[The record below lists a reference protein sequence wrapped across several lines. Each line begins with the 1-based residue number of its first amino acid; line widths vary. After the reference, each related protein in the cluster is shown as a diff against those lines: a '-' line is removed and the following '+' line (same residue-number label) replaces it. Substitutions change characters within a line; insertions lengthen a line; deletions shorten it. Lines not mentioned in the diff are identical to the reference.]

1 MDDKTNVGESTAIKL
16 GKPAQMVEN
25 QEQVSAVP
33 AAPGER
39 VLSASELAKKPGLR
53 GPNDKCRV
61 RGQVVAVLTN
71 VKTGEKK
78 THVTHNIVTNAGD
91 EYYAEVGAQETPN
104 FTVAGMRLG
113 SNAGVATA
121 PLKTDVKL
129 QTTTGSS
136 LIASSAK
143 AIDGTYPKT
152 SDPDT
157 DNPGAGADIVTWRTS
172 YTTGE
177 ANSNDIASLD
187 LPDSLTDVSITKSV
201 AVANFTTKFNKTSSD
216 TLKVFVNHTFTG
228 V

>member
-1 MDDKTNVGESTAIKL
+1 MDDKQHVGEGTHAVL
-16 GKPAQMVEN
+16 GKPEMVGN
-25 QEQVSAVP
+25 TKKVTIVP
-33 AAPGER
+33 APKGAKP
-39 VLSASELAKKPGLR
+39 LSGKELAKRPGLR
-53 GPNDKCRV
+53 GPNDKCRI
-61 RGQVVAVLTN
+61 RGQVVAVLTHAN
-71 VKTGEKK
+71 GEKE
-78 THVTHNIVTNAGD
+78 TFVTHNIVTNDGD
-91 EYYAEVGAQETPN
+91 EYYAETAAQETPN

-143 AIDGTYPKT
+143 AIDGTYPRT
-152 SDPDT
+152 SDPDA

-187 LPDSLTDVSITKSV
+187 LPDSLTDVSITKSL
-201 AVANFTTKFNKTSSD
+201 AVANFATKFNKTSSD
-216 TLKVFVNHTFTG
+216 TLKVFVNHTFNG

>member
-1 MDDKTNVGESTAIKL
+1 MDDKQQVGEGTHAVL
-16 GKPAQMVEN
+16 GKPKMVGNAEK
-25 QEQVSAVP
+25 VTIVP
-33 AAPGER
+33 ARPGEKP
-39 VLSASELAKKPGLR
+39 LSAKELAKRPGLR
-53 GPNDKCRV
+53 GPNDKCRI
-61 RGQVVAVLTN
+61 RGQVVAVLTHQN
-71 VKTGEKK
+71 GEKE
-78 THVTHNIVTNAGD
+78 TFITHNIVTNDGD
-91 EYYAEVGAQETPN
+91 EYYAETAAQETPN

-143 AIDGTYPKT
+143 AIDGTYPRT
-152 SDPDT
+152 SDPDA

-172 YTTGE
+172 YTTSE

-187 LPDSLTDVSITKSV
+187 LPDSLTDVSITKSL
-201 AVANFTTKFNKTSSD
+201 AVANFATKFNKTSSD
-216 TLKVFVNHTFTG
+216 TLKVFVNHTFNG